1 MTIDFTSEN
10 KNLSVALNGRLDSSS
25 SGDLECFL
33 EGKIN
38 EQTASLTFDFA
49 NVDFISSKGLRILV
63 EAYKKMD
70 GRPMSIVN
78 ANTSVKEILH
88 LSGLLKV
95 FHVA

>member
-10 KNLSVALNGRLDSSS
+10 NNLSVALNGRLDSSS

-38 EQTASLTFDFA
+38 EQTASLTFDFT

-78 ANTSVKEILH
+78 TNTSVKEILH

>member
-10 KNLSVALNGRLDSSS
+10 NNLSVALNGRLDSSS

-38 EQTASLTFDFA
+38 EQAASLTFDFT